1 MGRLTTLEAQTRTKC
16 PAPGGKQVNEQK
28 CEEPERCSTDHHKE
42 GGGLGMYIPNNHY
55 DDDQTHVPLNDRLDS
70 IIVHINMK

>member
-1 MGRLTTLEAQTRTKC
+1 M
-16 PAPGGKQVNEQK
+16 
-28 CEEPERCSTDHHKE
+28 DHHKE
-42 GGGLGMYIPNNHY
+42 GGGLVMYIPNNHY